1 MEPAAIRN
9 QTALLL
15 PAAVLKIR
23 VQIQTAARK
32 IRAQIRTAARRTTVR
47 IRTAARRITARIRTT
62 ARRITARMRTAAR
75 RTTVQIRTA
84 AQEAAI
90 RTPEQVLI
98 AAITKR
104 YSADKKHWQS
114 AGSDREWQ
122 GCMIRKGPHPVPAHI
137 KDGGK

>member
-23 VQIQTAARK
+23 VQIRTAARK
-32 IRAQIRTAARRTTVR
+32 IRA
-47 IRTAARRITARIRTT
+47 
-62 ARRITARMRTAAR
+62 
-75 RTTVQIRTA
+75 QIRTA

>member
-23 VQIQTAARK
+23 VQIRTAARK

-47 IRTAARRITARIRTT
+47 IRTAARRITARIRTA
-62 ARRITARMRTAAR
+62 ARRITAR
-75 RTTVQIRTA
+75 IRTA